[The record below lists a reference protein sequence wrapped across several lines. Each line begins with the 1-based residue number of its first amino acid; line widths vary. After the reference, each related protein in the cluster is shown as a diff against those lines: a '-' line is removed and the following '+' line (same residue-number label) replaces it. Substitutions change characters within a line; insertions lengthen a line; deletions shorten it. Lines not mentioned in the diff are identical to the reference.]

1 MAAAW
6 VRVCAVI
13 MIGLSSTAAQAQ
25 GKTPTAIVVGGGLAG
40 LTAAYEL
47 QNKGWQVTLL
57 EAKAGVGGRSGLATS
72 EWVGNDKVQPA
83 LNQYL
88 QQFKLQTLP
97 APEFVRTP
105 GYLIDGDYFSEADLA
120 LKQPATAE
128 AMKRYEKTVDDLARS
143 IDDPL
148 NPAANSTLFALDQIN
163 VANWLDR
170 LQLPTTARQLIN
182 QQIRSRYDEPS
193 RLSLLYFAQ
202 QNRVYRGV
210 DDHDRRAARLPGGS
224 PVLAQAFV
232 KQIKTIKTNAPVS
245 SVVQDKNGV
254 TVKVGSVGYSADYL
268 VMAVPLRA
276 LAKIQMTPALDN
288 QHMGAIKGTNYGW
301 RDQILLK
308 FKQPVWESRARMS
321 GEIFSNAGLGMLWI
335 EPALKGGANVVIN
348 LSGDNARLLQ
358 AFGDKQMVDQVLIR
372 LHAFYPKARGAF
384 TGYEVRRYSTD
395 AGTGGS
401 YLAYGPG
408 QISKYWRLWE
418 RPVQR
423 VAFAGEHTDALYSG
437 TLEGAL
443 RSGQRAASQVQDLA
457 AGKSF
462 DPVKVVP
469 ATAAA
474 AAGAVAA
481 KKPGFFANL
490 FGTGDKAE
498 KAAAA
503 PENKAQAAPA
513 EPAKAG
519 FFSRLFGGG
528 DKAENAQPA
537 PESKAQP
544 GAEPAAKPGFFSR
557 LFGRGEQPAAK
568 PAEVNTPVE
577 AAPAPAVAPQPAPAP
592 APAPAKPAAPTSKA
606 AAPAKPATSKAAAH
620 KAQPAHKK
628 TQPVPAKKPAQPAQK
643 KPAAKP
649 APAKQP
655 AATDT
660 SATH

>member
-6 VRVCAVI
+6 VRLCALVL
-13 MIGLSSTAAQAQ
+13 IGVSSGAALA
-25 GKTPTAIVVGGGLAG
+25 KDTSPTAIVVGGGLAG

-57 EAKAGVGGRSGLATS
+57 EAKSGMGGRSGLATS
-72 EWVGNDKVQPA
+72 EWIGNGKSQPV

-88 QQFKLQTLP
+88 DRFKLETLP

-105 GYLIDGDYFSEADLA
+105 GYLIDGEYFSASDLA
-120 LKQPATAE
+120 TKQPATAD
-128 AMKRYEKTVDDLARS
+128 ALKRYEKTLDDLARS
-143 IDDPL
+143 IEDPL
-148 NPAANSTLFALDQIN
+148 NPAATSTLFALDQMN
-163 VANWLDR
+163 VSTWLDK
-170 LQLPTTARQLIN
+170 LQLPATARQLIN
-182 QQIRSRYDEPS
+182 QQIRTRYDEPS

-202 QNRVYRGV
+202 QNRVYRGIS
-210 DDHDRRAARLPGGS
+210 DRDLRAARLPGGS

-232 KQIKTIKTNAPVS
+232 KQLKTIKTSSPVTS
-245 SVVQDKNGV
+245 IVQDSKGV
-254 TVKVGSVGYSADYL
+254 TVKVGSVGYQADYL

-276 LAKIQMTPALDN
+276 LAKIQMTPGLDSQHLAAL
-288 QHMGAIKGTNYGW
+288 KGTNYGW
-301 RDQILLK
+301 RDQMMLK
-308 FKQPVWESRARMS
+308 FKKPVWESRARMS

-372 LHAFYPKARGAF
+372 LHAFYPQARGAF

-395 AGTGGS
+395 AGTGGA

-423 VAFAGEHTDALYSG
+423 IAFAGEHTDALYPG

-462 DPVKVVP
+462 DPAKAAPV
-469 ATAAA
+469 AAA

-481 KKPGFFANL
+481 KDKGGFFSNL
-490 FGTGDKAE
+490 FGGSSGKA
-498 KAAAA
+498 
-503 PENKAQAAPA
+503 
-513 EPAKAG
+513 PAKADAVKAEEAKQDKPG

-528 DKAENAQPA
+528 DKPQAKAAPIAKADEVAPVVA
-537 PESKAQP
+537 PEP
-544 GAEPAAKPGFFSR
+544 E
-557 LFGRGEQPAAK
+557 
-568 PAEVNTPVE
+568 
-577 AAPAPAVAPQPAPAP
+577 PAPAP
-592 APAPAKPAAPTSKA
+592 VAKEEPVKPAANKVAPAKPAQ
-606 AAPAKPATSKAAAH
+606 AH
-620 KAQPAHKK
+620 KPSAKQAH
-628 TQPVPAKKPAQPAQK
+628 
-643 KPAAKP
+643 KP
-649 APAKQP
+649 APVKKTTAKSEPVKKPLANTQ
-655 AATDT
+655 AKAG
-660 SATH
+660 

>member
-6 VRVCAVI
+6 VRLCALVL
-13 MIGLSSTAAQAQ
+13 IGVSSGAALAKD
-25 GKTPTAIVVGGGLAG
+25 KTPSAIVVGGGLAG

-57 EAKAGVGGRSGLATS
+57 EAKSGMGGRSGLATS
-72 EWVGNDKVQPA
+72 EWIGNGKAQPV

-88 QQFKLQTLP
+88 DRFKLETLP

-105 GYLIDGDYFSEADLA
+105 GYLIDGEYFSATDLA
-120 LKQPATAE
+120 TKQPATAE
-128 AMKRYEKTVDDLARS
+128 ALKRYEKTLDDLARS

-148 NPAANSTLFALDQIN
+148 NPQATSTLFALDQIN
-163 VANWLDR
+163 VSSWLDK
-170 LQLPTTARQLIN
+170 LQLPATARQLIN
-182 QQIRSRYDEPS
+182 QQIRTRYDEPS

-210 DDHDRRAARLPGGS
+210 SDRDLRAARLPGGS

-232 KQIKTIKTNAPVS
+232 KQLKTIKTSSPVTAI
-245 SVVQDKNGV
+245 VQDKDGV
-254 TVKVGSVGYSADYL
+254 TVKVGSVGYQADYL

-276 LAKIQMTPALDN
+276 LAKIQITPGLDN
-288 QHMGAIKGTNYGW
+288 QHLAALKGTNYGW
-301 RDQILLK
+301 RDQLMLK

-372 LHAFYPKARGAF
+372 LHAFYPQARGAF
-384 TGYEVRRYSTD
+384 TGYEVKRYSTD
-395 AGTGGS
+395 AGTGGA

-423 VAFAGEHTDALYSG
+423 IAFAGEHTDALYPG

-443 RSGQRAASQVQDLA
+443 RSGQRAASQVQDLL

-462 DPVKVVP
+462 DPAKAAPV
-469 ATAAA
+469 AAAA

-481 KKPGFFANL
+481 KDKGGFFSNL
-490 FGTGDKAE
+490 FGGASDKGDKTE
-498 KAAAA
+498 KA
-503 PENKAQAAPA
+503 PVKAAPA
-513 EPAKAG
+513 
-519 FFSRLFGGG
+519 
-528 DKAENAQPA
+528 KAEEAKQD
-537 PESKAQP
+537 
-544 GAEPAAKPGFFSR
+544 KPGFFSR
-557 LFGRGEQPAAK
+557 LFGGADKPEAKAAPVAKAEDVAPVPTPAA
-568 PAEVNTPVE
+568 P
-577 AAPAPAVAPQPAPAP
+577 PAPAP
-592 APAPAKPAAPTSKA
+592 VAPAAVAQQAPAKPAATK
-606 AAPAKPATSKAAAH
+606 AAPAKHA
-620 KAQPAHKK
+620 PAHKPAPK
-628 TQPVPAKKPAQPAQK
+628 QTHKPAEAKKANAKSDPAKKPVTDAQ
-643 KPAAKP
+643 AK
-649 APAKQP
+649 AN
-655 AATDT
+655 
-660 SATH
+660 

>member
-6 VRVCAVI
+6 VRLCAFVL
-13 MIGLSSTAAQAQ
+13 IGVSSGATLA
-25 GKTPTAIVVGGGLAG
+25 KDKTAIVVGGGLAG

-47 QNKGWQVTLL
+47 QGKGWQVTLL
-57 EAKAGVGGRSGLATS
+57 EAKSGMGGRSGLATS
-72 EWVGNDKVQPA
+72 EWIGNSKTQPV

-88 QQFKLQTLP
+88 EHFKVGTLP

-105 GYLIDGDYFSEADLA
+105 GYLIDGEYFSAVDLTA
-120 LKQPATAE
+120 KQPATAE
-128 AMKRYEKTVDDLARS
+128 ALKRYEKTLDDLARS

-148 NPAANSTLFALDQIN
+148 NPAGNSTLFALDQMN
-163 VANWLDR
+163 VSSWLDK
-170 LQLPTTARQLIN
+170 LQLPATARQLVN
-182 QQIRSRYDEPS
+182 QQIRTRYDEPS

-202 QNRVYRGV
+202 QNRVYRNIS
-210 DDHDRRAARLPGGS
+210 DRDLRAARLPGGS

-232 KQIKTIKTNAPVS
+232 KQLKTIKTSSPVTS
-245 SVVQDKNGV
+245 IVQDKDGV
-254 TVKVGSVGYSADYL
+254 TVKVGSVGYQADYL

-276 LAKIQMTPALDN
+276 LAKIQMTPGLDN
-288 QHMGAIKGTNYGW
+288 QHLAALKGTNYGW
-301 RDQILLK
+301 RDQLMLK
-308 FKQPVWESRARMS
+308 FKNPVWESRARMS

-372 LHAFYPKARGAF
+372 LHAFYPQARGAF

-395 AGTGGS
+395 AGTGGA

-423 VAFAGEHTDALYSG
+423 ITFAGEHTDALYPG

-462 DPVKVVP
+462 DPVKAAPV
-469 ATAAA
+469 AAAA

-481 KKPGFFANL
+481 KDKGGFFSNL
-490 FGTGDKAE
+490 FGGSSDKAQPASAKAE
-498 KAAAA
+498 PVKTEAAAQDK
-503 PENKAQAAPA
+503 P
-513 EPAKAG
+513 G

-528 DKAENAQPA
+528 DKPQAN
-537 PESKAQP
+537 
-544 GAEPAAKPGFFSR
+544 
-557 LFGRGEQPAAK
+557 
-568 PAEVNTPVE
+568 
-577 AAPAPAVAPQPAPAP
+577 VAPVAKAEEPAPAP
-592 APAPAKPAAPTSKA
+592 APVQAPASAAPVIEAKEEPVKPAAI
-606 AAPAKPATSKAAAH
+606 
-620 KAQPAHKK
+620 
-628 TQPVPAKKPAQPAQK
+628 
-643 KPAAKP
+643 KP
-649 APAKQP
+649 APAKAAAKP
-655 AATDT
+655 AAKQAAHKP
-660 SATH
+660 ATKPEPVKKATAKSEPVKKPVVNSQANAN